1 MLPADECPNPAIG
14 SYLTGGARV
23 DLAVSRMR
31 RWKLIS
37 AGVAIVACSRGQTS
51 RAAAPP
57 GATDSTWTTASGATA
72 GLAHVNGTTLYFE
85 RRGRGRPVVLIGGAN
100 LALEQ
105 WDAQF
110 EALARHYDVVRY
122 DVRGFGRSGPA
133 DAAGYMAHDDL
144 HALLQQI
151 SVRRASI
158 VGLSLGGRIALDF
171 ALAHPEM
178 VDALVLAG
186 PGLSGFEWSNDSS
199 FRPIA
204 AAAAKRDSVR
214 AALLWLEHPYMAP
227 AMENPAL
234 APTLRQLAVANARVW
249 VNADSERVAP
259 APAVGRLREI
269 KVPTL
274 VMIGDRD
281 VPDIHRIVEMIV
293 RDVPGATRV
302 VFEHTGHVLHM
313 EQPERFTAAVLAFL
327 GS

>member
-1 MLPADECPNPAIG
+1 MD
-14 SYLTGGARV
+14 LT
-23 DLAVSRMR
+23 VSLMR
-31 RWKLIS
+31 RWELVS
-37 AGVAIVACSRGQTS
+37 AGVAIVAIVACSHGQTA
-51 RAAAPP
+51 RAPDAARSAPP
-57 GATDSTWTTASGATA
+57 GTTDSTWTTPSGVTG

-85 RRGRGRPVVLIGGAN
+85 RRGHGRPVVLIGGAN
-100 LALEQ
+100 LALGQ

-110 EALARHYDVVRY
+110 EALARRYDVVRY

-144 HALLQQI
+144 HALLQRI
-151 SVRRASI
+151 RVRHASL

-171 ALAHPEM
+171 TLAHPEM

-214 AALLWLEHPYMAP
+214 AALLWLQHPYMAP

-234 APTLRQLAVANARVW
+234 APRLRELAVANARVW

-259 APAVGRLREI
+259 APAVSRLGEI

-281 VPDIHRIVEMIV
+281 VPDIHRIVELIL

-302 VFEHTGHVLHM
+302 GFDHTGHVLHM
-313 EQPERFTAAVLAFL
+313 EQPEKFTTAVLAFL
-327 GS
+327 RS

>member
-1 MLPADECPNPAIG
+1 
-14 SYLTGGARV
+14 
-23 DLAVSRMR
+23 MR
-31 RWKLIS
+31 RWELIS
-37 AGVAIVACSRGQTS
+37 AGVAIVACSRAQTS
-51 RAAAPP
+51 RAADAARDSAPP
-57 GATDSTWTTASGATA
+57 GATDSTWKTASGATA

-85 RRGRGRPVVLIGGAN
+85 RRGQGRSVVLIGGAN

-133 DAAGYMAHDDL
+133 GTAGFMAHDDL
-144 HALLQQI
+144 YALLQHI
-151 SVRRASI
+151 HVRRASV

-186 PGLSGFEWSNDSS
+186 PGLSGFEWSNNDSS

-204 AAAAKRDSVR
+204 AAAARRDSVG
-214 AALLWLEHPYMAP
+214 AALLWLQHAYMAP

-234 APTLRQLAVANARVW
+234 APRLRELAVANARVW
-249 VNADSERVAP
+249 VNADSERVSP
-259 APAVGRLREI
+259 APAAGRLGEI

-274 VMIGDRD
+274 VMIGERD
-281 VPDIHRIVEMIV
+281 VPDIHRIVELIM
-293 RDVPGATRV
+293 RDVPGAKRV
-302 VFEHTGHVLHM
+302 VFEHTGHVIHM
-313 EQPERFTAAVLAFL
+313 EQPEKFTAAVIAFL

>member
-1 MLPADECPNPAIG
+1 M
-14 SYLTGGARV
+14 
-23 DLAVSRMR
+23 
-31 RWKLIS
+31 
-37 AGVAIVACSRGQTS
+37 
-51 RAAAPP
+51 
-57 GATDSTWTTASGATA
+57 
-72 GLAHVNGTTLYFE
+72 
-85 RRGRGRPVVLIGGAN
+85 LIGGAN

-151 SVRRASI
+151 RVRRASI